1 MLGFTE
7 ELELLEKLPENELN
21 LSGGKQEIEKMML
34 KAAKATCDFYIE
46 NTPIDGI
53 PYWDTGAPNLHKLG
67 NYLEKPAD
75 PFNDWEPVDSS
86 AAAIGCQG
94 LLRLGKY
101 LTEKGE
107 PENGAKYWQ
116 AGLTVMN
123 TLLDYPYLSTDPN
136 HQGLILHSI
145 YHQPNGWDNI
155 PAGQKIASG
164 ESSMWGDYHAREAA
178 LYLQRIINNEK
189 YYTFFSSLI

>member
-1 MLGFTE
+1 
-7 ELELLEKLPENELN
+7 
-21 LSGGKQEIEKMML
+21 MML

-46 NTPIDGI
+46 NTPVDGI
-53 PYWDTGAPNLHKLG
+53 PYWDTGAPNLNKLG

-86 AAAIGCQG
+86 SAAIGCQG

-107 PENGAKYWQ
+107 TENGAKYWQ
-116 AGLTVMN
+116 AGLTVIN

-155 PAGQKIASG
+155 PSGQKIACG
-164 ESSMWGDYHAREAA
+164 ESSMWGDYHAREVA
-178 LYLQRIINNEK
+178 LYLQRNIGNEK
-189 YYTFFSSLI
+189 YLTFFGNLK